1 MTDTPATVTLY
12 GIRNCDTCRRA
23 WKWLEEQG
31 IDYRFHDLRRDGIDA
46 GRIETWCD
54 HLDTDTLINRR
65 GQTWRRL
72 SPEDRERDET
82 GLRAL
87 LGDEPT
93 LIKRPVIETPDGGVY
108 VGWNETVQR
117 VLSQWYG

>member
-1 MTDTPATVTLY
+1 MTDTPTPVTLY

-23 WKWLEEQG
+23 WKWLEEHG

-46 GRIETWCD
+46 GRIAAWCSQ
-54 HLDTDTLINRR
+54 LDTDTLINRR

-72 SPEDRERDET
+72 TPEDRERDEA
-82 GLRAL
+82 GLQAL
-87 LGDEPT
+87 LVDEPT
-93 LIKRPVIETPDGGVY
+93 LIKRPVIETPADGVY

>member
-1 MTDTPATVTLY
+1 M
-12 GIRNCDTCRRA
+12 
-23 WKWLEEQG
+23 
-31 IDYRFHDLRRDGIDA
+31 A
-46 GRIETWCD
+46 G
-54 HLDTDTLINRR
+54 
-65 GQTWRRL
+65 L

>member
-1 MTDTPATVTLY
+1 MADTPANLALY

-23 WKWLEEQG
+23 CKWLGEHG
-31 IDYRFHDLRRDGIDA
+31 IEYRFHDLRREGIDVR
-46 GRIETWCD
+46 RIEAWCEQ
-54 HLDTDTLINRR
+54 LDTDTLINRR

-82 GLRAL
+82 GLRTL
-87 LGDEPT
+87 LADEPT

-108 VGWNETVQR
+108 VGWNETLQR
-117 VLSQWYG
+117 VLSQRHG